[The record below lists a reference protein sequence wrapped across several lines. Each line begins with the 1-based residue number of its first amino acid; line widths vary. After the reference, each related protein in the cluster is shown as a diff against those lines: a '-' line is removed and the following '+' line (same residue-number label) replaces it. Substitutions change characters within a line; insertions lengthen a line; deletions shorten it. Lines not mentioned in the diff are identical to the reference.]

1 MSETGPSLQRPAT
14 RAARLSA
21 IEQALATHI
30 ITSQSQLSKILI
42 DEGIAVTQAT
52 LSRDLDE
59 MHAVKTRLKDGT
71 VAYTVGRSVVASEG
85 EDVGER
91 GEAQMSRVLT
101 GHLGGCRRKSGCG
114 AHAFRCRTIRGL
126 GD

>member
-1 MSETGPSLQRPAT
+1 MSETGPFLQRPAS

-71 VAYTVGRSVVASEG
+71 VAYTVGRSVVAS
-85 EDVGER
+85 
-91 GEAQMSRVLT
+91 
-101 GHLGGCRRKSGCG
+101 
-114 AHAFRCRTIRGL
+114 
-126 GD
+126 